1 MNQLNK
7 SNKADELK
15 LEELDNVS
23 GGALWLGVIK
33 GAIAAIRKVVDKVT
47 H

>member
-1 MNQLNK
+1 MNHLNR

-23 GGALWLGVIK
+23 GGARFLDVIK
-33 GAIAAIRKVVDKVT
+33 GAIAAIRKVVDAVT